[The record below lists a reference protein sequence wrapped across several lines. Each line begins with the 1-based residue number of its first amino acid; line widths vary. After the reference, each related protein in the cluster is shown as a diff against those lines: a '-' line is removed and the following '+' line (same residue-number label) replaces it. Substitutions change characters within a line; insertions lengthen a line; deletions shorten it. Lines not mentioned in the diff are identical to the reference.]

1 MLLAFFFFFFF
12 ELGLSGALGL
22 DAFAGR
28 GALLAVP
35 PLSAGA
41 NGFLT
46 LLDFTFLVTSFSSLS
61 LWVVF
66 LVSYHTSP
74 VLVA

>member
-1 MLLAFFFFFFF
+1 LLLAFFFFFFF
-12 ELGLSGALGL
+12 ELGLSGALGP

-46 LLDFTFLVTSFSSLS
+46 LLDFTFLVISSFLS
-61 LWVVF
+61 FWVVF
-66 LVSYHTSP
+66 LVSYHTFP